1 MKAELPEANVVTAA
15 PGEERSPALALV
27 NTRRLGTGGEVD
39 DLAEPRAITEWLRR
53 HELPAASL
61 DADELS
67 RVTDLRTAVREL
79 LAALAEDRSPAAAAV
94 ETVNAAARSDAAAPQ
109 LTWSSG
115 PHREWRS
122 SSPGSLEEALAAL
135 ARDAIDVVTGDL
147 GHLVRPCEA
156 HGCVR
161 FFFREHARRRWCST
175 TCGDRVRAARHQRL
189 VVEQRESPQG
199 PA

>member
-1 MKAELPEANVVTAA
+1 MKDELREANVVTAA

-27 NTRRLGTGGEVD
+27 NTRRLGASGEVD
-39 DLAEPRAITEWLRR
+39 DLAEPHATAEWLRR
-53 HELPAASL
+53 HELPAASVN
-61 DADELS
+61 ADDLS
-67 RVTDLRTAVREL
+67 RVADLRTAVREL
-79 LAALAEDRSPAAAAV
+79 LAALAEDRSPDTVAV
-94 ETVNAAARSDAAAPQ
+94 ETVNAAARSDPAAPQ
-109 LTWSSG
+109 LTWRSG
-115 PHREWRS
+115 PHHEWRS
-122 SSPGSLEEALAAL
+122 TSPGSLEEALAAL

-189 VVEQRESPQG
+189 VVEQRESSQG

>member
-1 MKAELPEANVVTAA
+1 MVTAA

-27 NTRRLGTGGEVD
+27 NTRRLGEVD
-39 DLAEPRAITEWLRR
+39 DLAEPHATAEWLRR
-53 HELPAASL
+53 HELPAASFG
-61 DADELS
+61 ADDLS

-79 LAALAEDRSPAAAAV
+79 LAALAEDRAPDTAAV

-109 LTWSSG
+109 LTWPSG

-122 SSPGSLEEALAAL
+122 TRPGSLEEALAAL

-189 VVEQRESPQG
+189 VVEQRESSQG
-199 PA
+199 PV

>member
-1 MKAELPEANVVTAA
+1 MRGELREANVVTAA

-39 DLAEPRAITEWLRR
+39 DLAEPHAAAEWLQ
-53 HELPAASL
+53 LPATAL
-61 DADELS
+61 GADDLS
-67 RVTDLRTAVREL
+67 RVTDLRAAVREL
-79 LAALAEDRSPAAAAV
+79 LAALTEDRSPAAAAV

-109 LTWSSG
+109 LTWPAG
-115 PHREWRS
+115 PRREWHS
-122 SSPGSLEEALAAL
+122 TSPGSVEEALAAL

-147 GHLVRPCEA
+147 GPLVRPCEA

-189 VVEQRESPQG
+189 VVEQRESPQRG
-199 PA
+199 A